1 MMNMFGGGSPS
12 YVATMPMAP
21 AGYANGNNNNDNGCG
36 LFPCS
41 VVGVIGAMAWAV
53 SVA

>member
-21 AGYANGNNNNDNGCG
+21 AGYANGNNNMFMGE
-36 LFPCS
+36 FSP
-41 VVGVIGAMAWAV
+41 IF
-53 SVA
+53 